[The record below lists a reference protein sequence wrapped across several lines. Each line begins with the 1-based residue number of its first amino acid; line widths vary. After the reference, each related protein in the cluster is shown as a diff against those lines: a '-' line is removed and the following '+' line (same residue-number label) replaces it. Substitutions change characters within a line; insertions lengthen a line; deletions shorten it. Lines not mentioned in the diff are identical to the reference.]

1 MKQNNTK
8 KTRKKKQ
15 VNTNQEPKFY
25 TKEEYE
31 KAVNYYEQKYQNK
44 YLHQTNDKETTR

>member
-15 VNTNQEPKFY
+15 INTTKEPKFY
-25 TKEEYE
+25 TNEEYT
-31 KAVNYYEQKYQNK
+31 KAVNYYEQKYKNQH
-44 YLHQTNDKETTR
+44 LHKTNDEEASR